1 MQDQQSAG
9 RRFVTGSLFALL
21 AGFLVSLGNPVDAL
35 KSQLRH
41 DTHQMQTDLKL
52 AARTLER
59 LYSDSIRA

>member
-1 MQDQQSAG
+1 
-9 RRFVTGSLFALL
+9 
-21 AGFLVSLGNPVDAL
+21 
-35 KSQLRH
+35 LRH